1 MRSASMKYKLILL
14 GLVPGAAILVILLL
28 LVGSRMQDVVNK
40 DMEILRATLLESSKT
55 ELRHSLDIANS
66 LVKPLYDAA
75 PAGDSPQKTEAIVL
89 LKQLKYGKDGY
100 FFGYDGNSV
109 RVFSGSDNAKIGDSF
124 RDYKDVNG
132 VFLINELVKQGQA
145 GGGFVTYYF
154 PRLGQGDT
162 AYPKLSYAIWLPKWE
177 LMIGTGFYID
187 GIDEVVSES
196 QAVANAHIHTT
207 LMWILMAAL
216 AILGVM
222 ALVAVY
228 IANKTLQ
235 PLNGLVRSFE
245 EIARGGGDL
254 TRRLNRTS
262 NDEIGAVISAF
273 NMFVDSIHSI
283 VQRIQQL
290 TLQLATIGQQ
300 VSLDTRATHQTLDRQ
315 REQTLQVASA
325 INEMAASAVEVA
337 RSTQDAASAADTAE
351 ASTKNAQLTANKSIE
366 NIRALSSEVRLNT
379 DGLQRLQDDVNGIG
393 AVSDVIRGIAEQT
406 NLLAL
411 NASIEAARAGEQG
424 RGFAVVADEV
434 RALAA
439 RTQASTQEIQSMIQR
454 LQTSTSA
461 ASESIKRS
469 LVKGDVSVQ
478 MVTETS
484 EALTAID
491 HQVSTINQ
499 RGLQIA
505 TAAEEQT
512 QVIES
517 INQSMHAIADATES
531 ASEYAAHSQQSGEA
545 LASLGAELQQLV
557 GQFKT

>member
-1 MRSASMKYKLILL
+1 MKHKLILL
-14 GLVPGAAILVILLL
+14 GLVPGIAILVVLLL
-28 LVGSRMQDVVNK
+28 LVSVRMQTIVDK
-40 DMEILRATLLESSKT
+40 DMTILRDTLLNAHKT
-55 ELRHSLDIANS
+55 ELRNSLDIASS
-66 LVKPLYDAA
+66 LIKPLYDAA
-75 PAGDSPQKTEAIVL
+75 PSGDSVQKEQAIAV

-100 FFGYDGNSV
+100 FFGYDGSSV
-109 RVFSGSDNAKIGDSF
+109 RVFSGSDSARIGDSF

-145 GGGFVTYYF
+145 GGGFVTYHF

-162 AYPKLSYAIWLPKWE
+162 AYPKLSYAIWLDKWN
-177 LMIGTGFYID
+177 LMLGTGFYID
-187 GIDEVVSES
+187 SIDE
-196 QAVANAHIHTT
+196 AVAGARAIADEHIAAT
-207 LMWILMAAL
+207 LMWVFAL
-216 AILGVM
+216 ALVLLAAI
-222 ALVAVY
+222 ALLSVY
-228 IANKTLQ
+228 IANKTFA
-235 PLNGLVRSFE
+235 PLDSLVHSLE
-245 EIARGGGDL
+245 QIARGGGDL
-254 TRRLNRTS
+254 TRRLTRTS

-273 NMFVDSIHSI
+273 NSFVDSIHSMI
-283 VQRIQQL
+283 QRIQQL
-290 TLQLATIGQQ
+290 TLQVANIGQQ
-300 VSLDTRATHQTLDRQ
+300 VSQDTSATHLTLDKQ

-337 RSTQDAASAADTAE
+337 RSTQEAASAATVAE
-351 ASTKNAQLTANKSIE
+351 STTKNAQSTVSKSID
-366 NIRALSSEVRLNT
+366 NIQALSTEVKLNT
-379 DGLQRLQDDVNGIG
+379 DGLQQLQQDVNGIG
-393 AVSDVIRGIAEQT
+393 AVLDVIRGIAEQT

-439 RTQASTQEIQSMIQR
+439 RTQASTEEIQQMIQC
-454 LQTSTSA
+454 LQNSTSN

-478 MVTETS
+478 MVCATS
-484 EALTAID
+484 DALSAID
-491 HQVSTINQ
+491 QQVSTINQ

-512 QVIES
+512 QVIET

-531 ASEYAAHSQQSGEA
+531 ASQYAARSQESGEA
-545 LASLGAELQQLV
+545 LARVGVELQQLV

>member
-1 MRSASMKYKLILL
+1 MHSVSMKYKLILL
-14 GLVPGAAILVILLL
+14 GLVPSVAILVILLL
-28 LVGSRMQDVVNK
+28 LVSSRMQTVVDK
-40 DMEILRATLLESSKT
+40 DMEILRNTLLDAHKS
-55 ELRHSLDIANS
+55 ELRHSLDIAHS
-66 LVKPLYDAA
+66 LIKPFYDAA
-75 PAGDSPQKTEAIVL
+75 PNGDSVEKNEALGL
-89 LKQLKYGKDGY
+89 LKQLKYGTDGY
-100 FFGYDGNSV
+100 YFGYDGNSV
-109 RVFSGSDNAKIGDSF
+109 RVFSGSDSAKIGDSF

-145 GGGFVTYYF
+145 GGGFVTYHF
-154 PRLGQGDT
+154 PRPGQGET
-162 AYPKLSYAIWLPKWE
+162 AYPKLSYALWLPKWD

-187 GIDEVVSES
+187 NIDQVVTDARALADE
-196 QAVANAHIHTT
+196 HIRAT
-207 LMWILMAAL
+207 LMWIFGVALLILSGMVLAA
-216 AILGVM
+216 I
-222 ALVAVY
+222 Y

-235 PLNGLVRSFE
+235 PLNGLVRSLE
-245 EIARGGGDL
+245 EIAHGGGDL
-254 TRRLNRTS
+254 TRRLTRTS

-273 NMFVDSIHSI
+273 NTFVDSIQGM
-283 VQRIQQL
+283 VQRIQGL
-290 TLQLATIGQQ
+290 TRQLAEIAQQ
-300 VSLDTRATHQTLDRQ
+300 VSRDTNATHRTLDQQ

-337 RSTQDAASAADTAE
+337 QSTQDAASAADTAE
-351 ASTKNAQLTANKSIE
+351 ASTKNAQLTVSKSID
-366 NIRALSSEVRLNT
+366 NIQALSSEVRLNT
-379 DGLQRLQDDVNGIG
+379 DGLQRLQEEVNGIG

-439 RTQASTQEIQSMIQR
+439 RTQSSTQEIQSMIQR
-454 LQTSTSA
+454 LQASTSA

-484 EALTAID
+484 AALTAID

-531 ASEYAAHSQQSGEA
+531 ASQYAARSQQSGEA
-545 LASLGAELQQLV
+545 LANLGGELQQLV

>member
-1 MRSASMKYKLILL
+1 MSSASMKYKLILL

-28 LVGSRMQDVVNK
+28 LVSARMQDVVDK
-40 DMEILRATLLESSKT
+40 DMAILRTALLEASKT

-75 PAGDSPQKTEAIVL
+75 PAGNSAQKSEAIAL

-109 RVFSGSDNAKIGDSF
+109 RVFSGSDSAKIGDSF

-162 AYPKLSYAIWLPKWE
+162 AYPKLSYAIWLPKWD
-177 LMIGTGFYID
+177 LMIGTGFYVD

-196 QAVANAHIHTT
+196 QAVANEHIHTT
-207 LMWILMAAL
+207 LMWIFVVALVILSVMAA
-216 AILGVM
+216 
-222 ALVAVY
+222 VAVY

-235 PLNGLVRSFE
+235 PLNGLVRSLE

-254 TRRLNRTS
+254 TRRLHRTS

-273 NMFVDSIHSI
+273 NMFVDSIHGM

-300 VSLDTRATHQTLDRQ
+300 VSQDTRATHQTLDRQ

-325 INEMAASAVEVA
+325 INEMAASAVEVG

-351 ASTKNAQLTANKSIE
+351 ASTKNAQLTASKSID

-461 ASESIKRS
+461 ASESIRRS

-484 EALTAID
+484 DALTAID

>member
-1 MRSASMKYKLILL
+1 MHSVSMKYKLILL
-14 GLVPGAAILVILLL
+14 GLVPSVAILVILLL
-28 LVGSRMQDVVNK
+28 LVSSRMQTVVDK
-40 DMEILRATLLESSKT
+40 DMEILRNTLLDAHKS
-55 ELRHSLDIANS
+55 ELRHSLDIAHS
-66 LVKPLYDAA
+66 LIKPFYDAA
-75 PAGDSPQKTEAIVL
+75 PNGDSVEKNEALGL
-89 LKQLKYGKDGY
+89 LKQLKYGTDGY
-100 FFGYDGNSV
+100 YFGYDGNSV
-109 RVFSGSDNAKIGDSF
+109 RVFSGSDSAKIGDSF

-145 GGGFVTYYF
+145 GGGFVTYHF
-154 PRLGQGDT
+154 PRPGQGET
-162 AYPKLSYAIWLPKWE
+162 AYPKLSYALWLPKWD

-187 GIDEVVSES
+187 NIDQVVADARALADE
-196 QAVANAHIHTT
+196 HIRAT
-207 LMWILMAAL
+207 LMWIFGVALLILSGMVLAA
-216 AILGVM
+216 I
-222 ALVAVY
+222 Y

-235 PLNGLVRSFE
+235 PLNGLVRSLE
-245 EIARGGGDL
+245 EIAHGGGDL
-254 TRRLNRTS
+254 TRRLTRTS

-273 NMFVDSIHSI
+273 NTFVDSIQGM
-283 VQRIQQL
+283 VQRIQGL
-290 TLQLATIGQQ
+290 TRQLAEIAQQ
-300 VSLDTRATHQTLDRQ
+300 VSRDTNATHRTLDQQ

-337 RSTQDAASAADTAE
+337 QSTQDAASAADTAE
-351 ASTKNAQLTANKSIE
+351 ASTKNAQLTVSKSID
-366 NIRALSSEVRLNT
+366 NIQALSSEVRLNT
-379 DGLQRLQDDVNGIG
+379 DGLQRLQEEVNGIG

-439 RTQASTQEIQSMIQR
+439 RTQSSTQEIQSMIQR
-454 LQTSTSA
+454 LQASTSA

-484 EALTAID
+484 AALTAID

-531 ASEYAAHSQQSGEA
+531 ASQYAARSQQSGEA
-545 LASLGAELQQLV
+545 LANLGGELQQLV

>member
-1 MRSASMKYKLILL
+1 MKSVSMKFKLILL
-14 GLVPGAAILVILLL
+14 GLVPGVAILILLL
-28 LVGSRMQDVVNK
+28 LLVSSRMQSVVDK
-40 DMEILRATLLESSKT
+40 DMEILRDTLLEAHKS
-55 ELRHSLDIANS
+55 ELSHSLDIARS
-66 LVKPLYDAA
+66 LVQPLYDAA
-75 PAGDSPQKTEAIVL
+75 PAGESTQKTEALNL

-100 FFGYDGNSV
+100 YFGYDGNSI
-109 RVFSGSDNAKIGDSF
+109 RVFSGSDSAKIGDSF

-145 GGGFVTYYF
+145 GGGFVTYHF
-154 PRLGQGDT
+154 PRQGQDQT
-162 AYPKLSYAIWLPKWE
+162 AYPKLSYAIWLPKWD

-187 GIDEVVSES
+187 NIDKVVGEA
-196 QAVANAHIHTT
+196 QTLADEHIHET
-207 LMWILMAAL
+207 LMWISGIAVLV
-216 AILGVM
+216 LGVI
-222 ALVAVY
+222 ALVAIY
-228 IANKTLQ
+228 IANKTLE
-235 PLNGLVRSFE
+235 PLNGLVRSLE

-254 TRRLNRTS
+254 TRRLTRTS

-273 NMFVDSIHSI
+273 NMFVDSIQGM

-290 TLQLATIGQQ
+290 TRQLAEIAQH
-300 VSLDTRATHQTLDRQ
+300 VSRDTQATHQTLDQQ

-337 RSTQDAASAADTAE
+337 QSTQDAASAADTAE
-351 ASTKNAQLTANKSIE
+351 ASTKNAQLTASKSID
-366 NIRALSSEVRLNT
+366 NIQALSSEVRLNT
-379 DGLQRLQDDVNGIG
+379 DELQRLQEDVNGIG

-439 RTQASTQEIQSMIQR
+439 RTQSSTQEIQSMIQR
-454 LQTSTSA
+454 LQSSTSA

-484 EALTAID
+484 AALTLID

-531 ASEYAAHSQQSGEA
+531 ASQYAARSRQSGEE
-545 LASLGAELQQLV
+545 LATLGGELQQLV
-557 GQFKT
+557 GQFRT

>member
-75 PAGDSPQKTEAIVL
+75 PAGASPQKTEAIAL

-109 RVFSGSDNAKIGDSF
+109 RVFSGSDNARIGDSF

-235 PLNGLVRSFE
+235 PLNGLVRSLE

-273 NMFVDSIHSI
+273 NMFVDSIHTI

-351 ASTKNAQLTANKSIE
+351 ASTKNAQLTASKSID

-491 HQVSTINQ
+491 HRVSTINQ

>member
-1 MRSASMKYKLILL
+1 MNFVSMKSKLILL
-14 GLVPGAAILVILLL
+14 GLVPGVAILIILVL
-28 LVGSRMQDVVNK
+28 LVSSRMQSVVDK
-40 DMEILRATLLESSKT
+40 DMAILRDTLLEAHKT
-55 ELRHSLDIANS
+55 ELRHSLDIAQS
-66 LVKPLYDAA
+66 LIKPLYDAA
-75 PAGDSPQKTEAIVL
+75 PAGDSAQKAEALAL

-100 FFGYDGNSV
+100 YFGYDGNSV
-109 RVFSGSDNAKIGDSF
+109 RVFSGSDSAKIGDSF

-132 VFLINELVKQGQA
+132 VFLINELVKQAQA
-145 GGGFVTYYF
+145 GGGYVTYHF
-154 PRLGQGDT
+154 PRPGQDQT
-162 AYPKLSYAIWLPKWE
+162 AYPKLSYAIWLPKWD

-187 GIDEVVSES
+187 NIEQVVSEA
-196 QAVANAHIHTT
+196 QAVANAHIHST
-207 LMWILMAAL
+207 LMRISGVAVLILGAIALL
-216 AILGVM
+216 AI
-222 ALVAVY
+222 Y

-235 PLNGLVRSFE
+235 PLNGLVRSLE

-254 TRRLNRTS
+254 TRRLTRTS

-273 NMFVDSIHSI
+273 NMFVDSIQGM

-290 TLQLATIGQQ
+290 TRQLAEIAQQ
-300 VSLDTRATHQTLDRQ
+300 VSRDTSATHQTLDRQ

-337 RSTQDAASAADTAE
+337 QSTQDAASAADTAE
-351 ASTKNAQLTANKSIE
+351 ASTKNAQLTASRSID
-366 NIRALSSEVRLNT
+366 NIQALSSEVRLNT
-379 DGLQRLQDDVNGIG
+379 DGLQQLQQEVNGIG
-393 AVSDVIRGIAEQT
+393 AVSDVIRDIAEQT

-439 RTQASTQEIQSMIQR
+439 RTQSSTQEIQAMIQR
-454 LQTSTSA
+454 LQASTSE

-484 EALTAID
+484 AALSAID
-491 HQVSTINQ
+491 QQVSTINQ

-531 ASEYAAHSQQSGEA
+531 ASQYAARSQQSGES
-545 LASLGAELQQLV
+545 LANLGGELQQLV

>member
-1 MRSASMKYKLILL
+1 MGLASMRYKLILL
-14 GLVPGAAILVILLL
+14 GLVPGIAILAILLL
-28 LVGSRMQDVVNK
+28 LVSSRMETVVDK
-40 DMEILRATLLESSKT
+40 DMEILRNTLLEAHKT
-55 ELRHSLDIANS
+55 ELRHSLEIAHS
-66 LVKPLYDAA
+66 LVLPLYEAA
-75 PAGDSPQKTEAIVL
+75 PAGDSVQKDEALKL

-100 FFGYDGNSV
+100 FFGYDGDSI
-109 RVFSGSDNAKIGDSF
+109 RVFSGSDSAKIGDSF

-132 VFLINELVKQGQA
+132 VFLINELVKQAQA
-145 GGGFVTYYF
+145 GGGFVTYHF

-162 AYPKLSYAIWLPKWE
+162 AYPKLSYAIWLPKWQ
-177 LMIGTGFYID
+177 LMLGTGFYID
-187 GIDEVVSES
+187 NVDQVVSE
-196 QAVANAHIHTT
+196 ARTLAEEHIYTT
-207 LMWILMAAL
+207 LMWIFAAAL
-216 AILGVM
+216 LILSVI
-222 ALVAVY
+222 ALVAIY
-228 IANKTLQ
+228 IANKTLR
-235 PLNGLVRSFE
+235 PLNGLVHSLD

-254 TRRLNRTS
+254 TRRLTRTS

-273 NMFVDSIHSI
+273 NMFVDSIQSM

-290 TLQLATIGQQ
+290 TRQLAEIAQQ
-300 VSLDTRATHQTLDRQ
+300 VSRDTSATHQTLDQQ

-337 RSTQDAASAADTAE
+337 QSTQDAASAADTAE
-351 ASTKNAQLTANKSIE
+351 KSTKNAQLTVSKSID
-366 NIRALSSEVRLNT
+366 NIQALSSEVRLNT
-379 DGLQRLQDDVNGIG
+379 DELQRLQEDVNGIG

-439 RTQASTQEIQSMIQR
+439 RTQTSTQEIQGMIQR
-454 LQTSTSA
+454 LQASTSA

-469 LVKGDVSVQ
+469 LIKGDVSVQ

-484 EALTAID
+484 AALTAID

-531 ASEYAAHSQQSGEA
+531 AGQYAARSQQSGEA
-545 LASLGAELQQLV
+545 LANLGGELQQLV